1 MTAMEL
7 VHSSRDN
14 LVGGE
19 NLEIKQLGTEKLSDT
34 IHDVEGKVVLYRL
47 LCRLCKCTS
56 CTSCNRRSYAAA
68 CLTALLCNIECC
80 ITPALSTLTDCQYS
94 TE

>member
-19 NLEIKQLGTEKLSDT
+19 NLKIKQLGTEKLSDT
-34 IHDVEGKVVLYRL
+34 IHDVEGKGGVVQVVVQIVQVY
-47 LCRLCKCTS
+47 
-56 CTSCNRRSYAAA
+56 
-68 CLTALLCNIECC
+68 
-80 ITPALSTLTDCQYS
+80 
-94 TE
+94 